1 MQLYL
6 LKRIFMTVLVLFL
19 VTVLLSLLVHIVP
32 GDPARTLLGPRAT
45 EKTVARVQAAMDLD
59 KPVTVQV
66 WNFIQNVLRGSF
78 GTDVFTG
85 RPIEESIVSVLP
97 HTIILA
103 LSSIGLSVLIG
114 IPLGVYSATHPGSWP
129 DRLTAIISISFIIVP
144 TYVSGLI
151 LLRIFSVELGWLP
164 VIGLGDEGNPADYLL
179 HLILPAT
186 TLAITWIGY
195 LARLVRASLLEVLNE
210 TYIRAAMAAGL
221 RERLI
226 LYKYA
231 LKNALVPTVAVL
243 GLGIGNLMGGAL
255 FTELIFARPGMG
267 RLIFKA
273 VETRNFPTM
282 RAGVLVVA
290 FLYVVANLLTD
301 LVYTYLDPRIEFDS
315 LRGR

>member
-6 LKRIFMTVLVLFL
+6 LKRIFMTILVLFL

-32 GDPARTLLGPRAT
+32 GDPARKLLGPRAT
-45 EKTVARVQAAMDLD
+45 EKTIARLRAEMDLD

-66 WNFIQNVLRGSF
+66 WNFIKNVLRGSF
-78 GTDVFTG
+78 GKDVFSG
-85 RPIEESIVSVLP
+85 RPIGESIASALP

-103 LSSIGLSVLIG
+103 LSSIGLSICIG
-114 IPLGVYSATHPGSWP
+114 IPLGVYSATHPGSWL
-129 DRLTAIISISFIIVP
+129 DRFTAIISISFIIIP
-144 TYVSGLI
+144 TYVSSLI
-151 LLRIFSVELGWLP
+151 LLRLFAVELGWLP
-164 VIGLGDEGNPADYLL
+164 VIGLGNEGDPVDYIK
-179 HLILPAT
+179 HLILPSIA
-186 TLAITWIGY
+186 LAITWIGY

-231 LKNALVPTVAVL
+231 LKNALIPTVAVL
-243 GLGIGNLMGGAL
+243 GLGIGTLMGGAL
-255 FTELIFARPGMG
+255 FVELIFSRPGMG
-267 RLIFKA
+267 RLIYRT

-290 FLYVVANLLTD
+290 FLFVVANLLTD

>member
-1 MQLYL
+1 MQLYI
-6 LKRIFMTVLVLFL
+6 LKRLFMTILVLFL
-19 VTVLLSLLVHIVP
+19 LTILLSLLVHIVP
-32 GDPARTLLGPRAT
+32 GDPARKLLGPRAT
-45 EKTVARVQAAMDLD
+45 PELIAKIRAEMDLD

-66 WNFIQNVLRGSF
+66 WNFIKNVLHGSF
-78 GTDVFTG
+78 GDDVFSG
-85 RPIEESIVSVLP
+85 RSIGDSIASVLP

-103 LSSIGLSVLIG
+103 LSSVALSVVIG
-114 IPLGVYSATHPGSWP
+114 IPLGVFSATHPGSWL
-129 DRLTAIISISFIIVP
+129 DRFTAIISISFIIVP

-164 VIGLGDEGNPADYLL
+164 VIGLGDEGDVWDYIK
-179 HLILPAT
+179 HLILPTVA
-186 TLAITWIGY
+186 LAITWIGY

-210 TYIRAAMAAGL
+210 TYIRAAMASGL

-255 FTELIFARPGMG
+255 FIELIFARPGMG
-267 RLIFKA
+267 RLIYRA

-290 FLYVVANLLTD
+290 FLFVVSNLLTD

>member
-19 VTVLLSLLVHIVP
+19 LTVLLSLLVHIIP
-32 GDPARTLLGPRAT
+32 GDPARKLLGPRAT
-45 EKTVARVQAAMDLD
+45 ASTIARVQAAMDLD

-66 WNFIQNVLRGSF
+66 WNFVKSVLRGDF
-78 GTDVFTG
+78 GNDVFTG
-85 RPIEESIVSVLP
+85 RPIGEAVASVLP
-97 HTIILA
+97 HTAILA
-103 LSSIGLSVLIG
+103 GSSIGLAVLIG
-114 IPLGVYSATHPGSWP
+114 VPLGVFSATHPGSWI
-129 DRLTAIISISFIIVP
+129 DRFTAVISISFIIVP

-151 LLRIFSVELGWLP
+151 FLRVFAVDLRWLP
-164 VIGLGDEGNPADYLL
+164 VIGAGNAGDPVDYLK
-179 HLILPAT
+179 HLILPAV

-231 LKNALVPTVAVL
+231 LKNALIPTVAVL

-255 FTELIFARPGMG
+255 FVEIIFSRPGMG
-267 RLIFKA
+267 RLIYHA

-282 RAGVLVVA
+282 RVGVLVVA
-290 FLYVVANLLTD
+290 FLYVAANLVAD
-301 LVYTYLDPRIEFDS
+301 LIYTYLDPRIEFES
-315 LRGR
+315 LRRR